1 VSRLILS
8 AWKHHQ
14 ELEKLGIKYGPR
26 KKLQKLLDNL
36 KDDEALASGFA
47 ALLQSISNVLE
58 RLCDSLKEMVLDL
71 FDSVSNFLR
80 NPFKASH
87 SLDTSICNSRRAQK
101 NWLSSS
107 HMCYANWQKTV
118 KSVENHANQQNC
130 KDMRKYARQVLLV
143 VHPDKFDLLHPQ
155 CKQGSSAHLA
165 AEFNNQY
172 NRLKDKCRMK

>member
-1 VSRLILS
+1 MSRLILS
-8 AWKHHQ
+8 AWKYHQ

-36 KDDEALASGFA
+36 TDDRALASGFA
-47 ALLQSISNVLE
+47 ALRQSISNVLH
-58 RLCDSLKEMVLDL
+58 RLKEMVLDL
-71 FDSVSNFLR
+71 FDSVSNFLGSL
-80 NPFKASH
+80 FEASP
-87 SLDTSICNSRRAQK
+87 SLNTSICNSRRAQK
-101 NWLSSS
+101 KWLLSL
-107 HMCYANWQKTV
+107 HMCYANWQETV
-118 KSVENHANQQNC
+118 TSVEKHAYQQNC

-172 NRLKDKCRMK
+172 NHLKDKCRMK

>member
-8 AWKHHQ
+8 AWKYHQ

-36 KDDEALASGFA
+36 KDEWALAPEFA

-58 RLCDSLKEMVLDL
+58 RLKEMVLDL
-71 FDSVSNFLR
+71 FDSVLNFIR
-80 NPFKASH
+80 DPHQASR
-87 SLDTSICNSRRAQK
+87 SPNTSICNSCRAQK
-101 NWLSSS
+101 KWLSSS
-107 HMCYANWQKTV
+107 HMCYANWQETV
-118 KSVENHANQQNC
+118 KSVEKHAYQQNC

-172 NRLKDKCRMK
+172 NRLKDKCKMK